1 MFHPLLGDLTKLKD
15 TDVESKVLDLSKKYG
30 IAMRLGQGSAA
41 QQICIAL
48 DSYRAELMQRQAASI
63 KSTMTKD
70 NKDLDDLIN
79 VD

>member
-1 MFHPLLGDLTKLKD
+1 MFHPLLGDLSKLKD
-15 TDVESKVLDLSKKYG
+15 ADVEAKVLDLTRKYG

-48 DSYRAELMQRQAASI
+48 DSYRTELMQRQADSI

>member
-1 MFHPLLGDLTKLKD
+1 MFHPLLGDLSKLKD
-15 TDVESKVLDLSKKYG
+15 ADVEAKVMDLTRKYH

-41 QQICIAL
+41 QQVCMAL
-48 DSYRAELMQRQAASI
+48 DSYREELMKRQQKSI

>member
-1 MFHPLLGDLTKLKD
+1 MFHPLLGDLSKLKD
-15 TDVESKVLDLSKKYG
+15 TDVEAKVLDLSKKYG

-48 DSYRAELMQRQAASI
+48 DSYRSELMQRQQASI
-63 KSTMTKD
+63 KSTMTKG